1 MHNQYYVT
9 IEREREGRVV
19 GTCEKD
25 GAPLTGMDRGT
36 IEFLTA
42 EANWR
47 LFNMNEQV
55 EVRAET
61 AVGCMGFMGC
71 MGVRGYMGFM
81 GVWELEGVW
90 GLWGLWGVWE
100 LGGVWGLWELGGVW
114 GGRIF
119 KEVCGFKGAV

>member
-1 MHNQYYVT
+1 
-9 IEREREGRVV
+9 
-19 GTCEKD
+19 
-25 GAPLTGMDRGT
+25 MDRGT

-61 AVGCMGFMGC
+61 AVRCMGFMGC

-81 GVWELEGVW
+81 GVRGCMGFVEVRGCMGVY
-90 GLWGLWGVWE
+90 GSYEVYGVY
-100 LGGVWGLWELGGVW
+100 GS
-114 GGRIF
+114 
-119 KEVCGFKGAV
+119 